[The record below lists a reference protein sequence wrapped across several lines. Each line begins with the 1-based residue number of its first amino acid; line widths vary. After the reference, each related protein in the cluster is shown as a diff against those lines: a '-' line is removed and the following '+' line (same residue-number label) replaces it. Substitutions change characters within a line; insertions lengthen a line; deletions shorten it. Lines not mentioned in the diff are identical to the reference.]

1 MKKCCER
8 CKYYEEDYEISCRS
22 CRVGDGAVNYS
33 NFEFND
39 ELRELMDNA
48 KLGKALLKA
57 LNEKKYLEMKYTND
71 ILTSD
76 TVDAL
81 LRWAEKGW

>member
-1 MKKCCER
+1 MKKCCEY

-22 CRVGDGAVNYS
+22 CRVDDDAVNFS

-39 ELRELMDNA
+39 EIKELMDNA
-48 KLGKALLKA
+48 RLGKALLKA
-57 LNEKKYLEMKYTND
+57 LKEKKYLEMKYTND